1 MTTAHL
7 GVAASVLEPTS
18 ERAWGMAEEQGTAH
32 KSASLWQY
40 LKVAVSVSLFILM
53 LGLAVL
59 AVAIPLATNSVPMT
73 VLTSSME
80 PNYPPG
86 TLIIVKP
93 VEADDVRIGDVLTY
107 QLRSGEPEVVTHR
120 VISISTSTAGERSFV
135 LQGDNNSA
143 PDDPIKEI
151 QIRGKLWYSLPLIG
165 WVNTWV
171 NGENRS
177 WIAPA
182 AAGVLFL
189 YAGWMVVGGIRDRQ
203 RTKSDKPSGRRRAGT
218 SA

>member
-1 MTTAHL
+1 MTDE
-7 GVAASVLEPTS
+7 SQPTP
-18 ERAWGMAEEQGTAH
+18 R

-40 LKVAVSVSLFILM
+40 LKVSVSVALFVLM
-53 LGLAVL
+53 LGLAVV
-59 AVAIPLATNSVPMT
+59 AVGLPLATNSVPMT

-86 TLIIVKP
+86 TLIVVKP
-93 VEADDVRIGDVLTY
+93 VEPSDVRIGDVLTY
-107 QLRSGEPEVVTHR
+107 QLRSGEPEVITHR
-120 VISISTSTAGERSFV
+120 VISISTNTAGERSFV

-143 PDDPIKEI
+143 ADDPIKDV
-151 QIRGKLWYSLPLIG
+151 QIRGKLWYSLPLLG

-177 WIAPA
+177 WIAPV

-189 YAGWMVVGGIRDRQ
+189 YAGWMVVGGIRDRN
-203 RTKSDKPSGRRRAGT
+203 RKKSGKPSGRRRAGT
-218 SA
+218 PA